1 MVAFAK
7 GSSNSCVACKHFVTL
22 NINLIHYMLNEFKI
36 EFKDIFFSYFF
47 TEISHSCFSRI
58 FVKVYIAMASL
69 KRHSKT
75 SLVTLFSFS
84 Q

>member
-1 MVAFAK
+1 MVNK
-7 GSSNSCVACKHFVTL
+7 
-22 NINLIHYMLNEFKI
+22 IKI
-36 EFKDIFFSYFF
+36 EFKKLFFSYFS

-58 FVKVYIAMASL
+58 FVKVYIAMGRL
-69 KRHSKT
+69 KRHKKT

>member
-7 GSSNSCVACKHFVTL
+7 GFSSSHFAYKHFVTWR
-22 NINLIHYMLNEFKI
+22 INLIHYMLNKFNI
-36 EFKDIFFSYFF
+36 EFKESFFSYFF
-47 TEISHSCFSRI
+47 TETSHSSLSRI
-58 FVKVYIAMASL
+58 FVKVYIVMANL
-69 KRHSKT
+69 KQHKKT